1 MKCFG
6 RLYPGWLIA
15 AAAVVAMAAQC
26 RPDPPEPPVPPDPP
40 KPDILFIDTSYDI
53 SCEGA
58 TITFTLEAAEAW
70 SATVTGG
77 GSWCTLDKSSGEAG
91 TMSAVATVT
100 PNDELFP
107 RSCVIKIKVGDT
119 LGEIT
124 INQAQLNVLSA
135 NPDLFQI
142 PAEGGCFATEI
153 TTNIEYEVT
162 LSDEWITWD
171 NGTITVAGNPESGE
185 RTATILLSGAGLSCT
200 VTITQA
206 GTAPP
211 PDPLDGI
218 VTVLQTHAT
227 GCGIPLILMGD
238 AFTSPMIE
246 DGTYQATMESAVEA
260 FFGEEPYTTFRD
272 MFDVY
277 VVNVVSDQYADFTSG
292 TSTTLGTCFQG
303 GNVVGVN
310 LDRCQE
316 YALLAV
322 ENEAVLD
329 KSVIIVLA
337 NREAHAGRCFLTF
350 IDRENAAG
358 DDGICGLAVAVAA
371 LGTSHDDF
379 VGLIQ
384 HEAGGHGFG
393 KLADEYFY
401 EGTGSIPE
409 SGTDTY
415 KRLQATHNAYV
426 NVDFTDNPETIL
438 WSRFITDERYR
449 AESIGIFPG
458 GFGYE
463 QGVWHPSGQSI
474 MNLDYGGYNAPS
486 REAIY
491 IRLHKL
497 AFGAGWEY
505 DFDEFAALDI
515 KSEEVVSQQVRH
527 ASRSLQRRMAP
538 CPPPV
543 IIAR

>member
-1 MKCFG
+1 MKYFG
-6 RLYPGWLIA
+6 RLHPGWLI

-26 RPDPPEPPVPPDPP
+26 RPDPPEPPEPPAPP

-58 TITFTLEAAEAW
+58 TITFTLEAAGAW
-70 SATVTGG
+70 SATVVGG

-91 TMSAVATVT
+91 TMSSVATIT
-100 PNDELFP
+100 PNEELVP

-124 INQAQLNVLSA
+124 INQAQLNVLTAS
-135 NPDLFQI
+135 PDQFQV
-142 PAEGGCFATEI
+142 PAEGGVFTTEI

-171 NGTITVAGNPESGE
+171 DATVTVAGNPKSEE
-185 RTATILLSGAGLSCT
+185 RTATIILSGAGLAAT
-200 VTITQA
+200 LTITQA
-206 GTAPP
+206 GTVPP

-218 VTVLQTHAT
+218 VTLLQTHAT
-227 GCGIPLILMGD
+227 GYGIPLIFMGD
-238 AFTSPMIE
+238 AFPASMIE
-246 DGTYQATMESAVEA
+246 DGTYQSAVGSAVEA
-260 FFGEEPYTTFRD
+260 FFGEEPYITFRD

-277 VVNVVSDQYADFTSG
+277 MVNVVSDRYPDSTSG
-292 TSTTLGTCFQG
+292 ESTTLGTCFQG
-303 GNVVGVN
+303 GNIVGVN
-310 LDRCQE
+310 LDKCQE

-322 ENEAVLD
+322 EDEAVLN

-337 NREAHAGRCFLTF
+337 NRETHAGRCFLTF
-350 IDRENAAG
+350 IDMQDGAG
-358 DDGICGLAVAVAA
+358 EDGICGLAVAVSA

-393 KLADEYFY
+393 KLADEYSY
-401 EGTGSIPE
+401 EGIGAIPE
-409 SGTDTY
+409 SVTETY
-415 KRLQATHNAYV
+415 KRLQATHHAYV
-426 NVDFTDNPETIL
+426 NVDFTDNPESVL
-438 WSRFITDERYR
+438 WSRFIADERYR

-463 QGVWHPSGQSI
+463 LGVWHPTGQSI

-505 DFDEFAALDI
+505 DFDEFAAFDI
-515 KSEEVVSQQVRH
+515 KSEEVVSQQARH
-527 ASRSLQRRMAP
+527 AARSLQRKMAP